1 MKLNY
6 NAKRII
12 TTADLFDAC
21 NPPLVFEV
29 KSRPGKEWSVLDD
42 KFDDTNHT
50 NIEIA
55 RELIS
60 LAFLTVS
67 DDENTYPISKVSQV
81 KELQSSIEQLI
92 PGNGEFFI
100 LNIARAFSVNQYNM
114 LVANLGNSLKPLLQ
128 SNGNGPKIEKVKV
141 S

>member
-6 NAKRII
+6 KATRTI

-29 KSRPGKEWSVLDD
+29 KSRPGKEWSELDN
-42 KFDDTNHT
+42 KFDETNNT
-50 NIEIA
+50 DIEIA

-67 DDENTYPISKVSQV
+67 DNENTYPISKVSQV
-81 KELQSSIEQLI
+81 KELQENIEELS
-92 PGNGEFFI
+92 PGDGEFFI
-100 LNIARAFSVNQYNM
+100 LNIARTFSINQYNL
-114 LVANLGNSLKPLLQ
+114 LVANLGNSLRPLSQ
-128 SNGNGPKIEKVKV
+128 SNGNGPKVAKVKV